1 MDPILHT
8 VMALA
13 CIYIAYRVG
22 RVQRRR
28 QDIERYTE
36 HLEKEGFVHIERM
49 RDGSYEFIKHR
60 KRQEQN

>member
-8 VMALA
+8 VLALA
-13 CIYIAYRVG
+13 TIYIAWRVG

-36 HLEKEGFVHIERM
+36 HLEKEGFVYIERM
-49 RDGSYEFIKHR
+49 KDGSYEFIKHW
-60 KRQEQN
+60 KQQQQN

>member
-22 RVQRRR
+22 RVQRRK

-49 RDGSYEFIKHR
+49 RDGSYEFIKHW